1 MQIPQ
6 EPRDPADFPN
16 WRFETL
22 DFGYDSDTHSVW
34 MCFKAD
40 GPHCFTVQTLTD
52 LANVRASLR
61 AFFASTFIAETP
73 VHYAAL
79 ASNKPGVFNL
89 GGDLSLFADAIRRGE
104 REVLRAYAHACVDVV
119 HGGVIAYGLPIVT
132 VAVISGQALG
142 GGLEAALANDVLF
155 AEEDASIGVP
165 EIAFNTFP
173 GMGAVTLLTRRIGAA
188 RTEKMIASGKAYSA
202 QEMLEIGVIDHVVPK
217 GQGVSGALAWMREG
231 GETRRLRRLAVMRA
245 RRACFPVSLEEL
257 IRIVDV
263 WTDCSCD
270 VTVRDLRHM
279 DRLAAA
285 QKRIVPAT
293 SSRNESVQPA
303 G

>member
-1 MQIPQ
+1 MQSPH
-6 EPRDPADFPN
+6 EPRAPADFPD

-22 DFGYDSDTHSVW
+22 DFAYDAETRSVW
-34 MCFKAD
+34 MSFKAD

-61 AFFASTFIAETP
+61 ALFASNVIGEMP

-89 GGDLSLFADAIRRGE
+89 GGDLALFADAIRRGE
-104 REVLRAYAHACVDVV
+104 RELLRAYAHACVDVV
-119 HGGVIAYGLPIVT
+119 YGGVTAYGLPIVT

-155 AEEDASIGVP
+155 AEEGASIGVP

-173 GMGAVTLLTRRIGAA
+173 GMGAVTLLTRRIGAPRA
-188 RTEKMIASGKAYSA
+188 EKMIAGGKTYSA
-202 QEMLEIGVIDHVVPK
+202 GEMQELGVIDHVLP
-217 GQGVSGALAWMREG
+217 QGEGVAGARAWMIEG
-231 GETRRLRRLAVMRA
+231 GEARRLRRLAVMKA
-245 RRACFPVSLEEL
+245 RRTCFPVSLDEL

-263 WTDCSCD
+263 WTNCSFD
-270 VTVRDLRHM
+270 VTARDLRHM

-285 QKRIVPAT
+285 QKRIVTTVRP
-293 SSRNESVQPA
+293 
-303 G
+303 